1 MKNFVEFQKGIEP
14 PKNLEVEELKT
25 ALDRAR
31 VICATA
37 KELYQYE
44 VDMEP
49 EEKDKESA
57 RKMVAGKIPMTT
69 TCSPKEALH
78 LATLVDKYD
87 IDILNDATR
96 SQNFIKNKLIEES
109 LSAKPNKDRIHA
121 LEVLGKSHDIGL
133 FTERKEITIKHHT
146 TEELEQKLQEKL
158 NKYMVVNAQY
168 TTEESE

>member
-57 RKMVAGKIPMTT
+57 RKMVAGKKPMTT

-78 LATLVDKYD
+78 LG
-87 IDILNDATR
+87 
-96 SQNFIKNKLIEES
+96 S
-109 LSAKPNKDRIHA
+109 
-121 LEVLGKSHDIGL
+121 
-133 FTERKEITIKHHT
+133 
-146 TEELEQKLQEKL
+146 
-158 NKYMVVNAQY
+158 
-168 TTEESE
+168 